1 MISTGLAKSTSNNG
15 GSIMVYEPVSVLQLL
30 VSVIVTLY
38 SPGVKLFKSS
48 DDSEKVGSPVF
59 VQTKV

>member
-1 MISTGLAKSTSNNG
+1 
-15 GSIMVYEPVSVLQLL
+15 MVYEPVSVLQLL